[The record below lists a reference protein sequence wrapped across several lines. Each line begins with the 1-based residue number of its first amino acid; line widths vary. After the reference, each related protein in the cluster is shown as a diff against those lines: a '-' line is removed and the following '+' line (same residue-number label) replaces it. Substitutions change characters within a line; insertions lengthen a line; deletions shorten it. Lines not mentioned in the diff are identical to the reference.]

1 MSGSAG
7 GGWPQASGP
16 PGAPAP
22 LAHTSSQ
29 GEEGAGGAGAGHR
42 GREPEPKPTR
52 DLALVPPSDPD
63 TQSHPEAH
71 PILATPSVPLQAGQI
86 DAVTLRGED
95 IYTAGKAYG
104 LVPAAGE
111 QYARE
116 CRGQAA
122 GLGWE
127 VVDIDTCRNFPSW
140 LFQKLQLSLSALSWA
155 AAASPA
161 SAPAP
166 ACAPLCY

>member
-1 MSGSAG
+1 MVLVL
-7 GGWPQASGP
+7 Q
-16 PGAPAP
+16 AP
-22 LAHTSSQ
+22 LLPTHLRKERKGLTGRS
-29 GEEGAGGAGAGHR
+29 GWGHS

-52 DLALVPPSDPD
+52 DLALAPPSD
-63 TQSHPEAH
+63 
-71 PILATPSVPLQAGQI
+71 PILATPSVPPQAGQI

-122 GLGWE
+122 GFGRE
-127 VVDIDTCRNFPSW
+127 VVDMYMGINFPSW
-140 LFQKLQLSLSALSWA
+140 LFQKLQLSLSASVLGWLRVSQ
-155 AAASPA
+155 A

-166 ACAPLCY
+166 GLWSMRY